1 MTTTLHYA
9 TTGPIAEITL
19 DRPPANA
26 LTLEL
31 VQAVIAALDR
41 AAADPDVKA
50 VVIASAIPGLFSGGL
65 DLRVVAG
72 LDAEAFR
79 PLLNALYVDLAAAQA
94 RLGKPSIAAIEGP
107 ARAGGLTLALSCDMV
122 IAGRGATFGYPE
134 IQVGLIP
141 AIHFRHLPR
150 IAGRHRAFD
159 HLFGAAAFDAV
170 EAERLGLISRLVDDG
185 QALPAA
191 REAAQAL
198 AAKPADAL
206 AMGRAAFREANDQ
219 TPAELAAAVDAF
231 CAVAATPTA
240 RAAVADFF
248 SRSSRRRPGS
258 SS

>member
-1 MTTTLHYA
+1 MTLHYTA
-9 TTGPIAEITL
+9 AGPIAEITL

-31 VQAVIAALDR
+31 VQAVIASLDT
-41 AAADPDVKA
+41 AAADPDVRA

-65 DLRVVAG
+65 DLRIVAN
-72 LDAEAFR
+72 LDADAFR
-79 PLLNALYVDLAAAQA
+79 PLLNALYVDLATAQS

-150 IAGRHRAFD
+150 IAGRHRAFH
-159 HLFGAAAFDAV
+159 HLFGAHPFDAV

-185 QALPAA
+185 QALEAA
-191 REAAQAL
+191 RDAARAL

-206 AMGRAAFREANDQ
+206 ALGRAAFREANDQ

-231 CAVAATPTA
+231 CDVAATATA
-240 RAAVADFF
+240 RAAVRAFTEKGK
-248 SRSSRRRPGS
+248 RP
-258 SS
+258 